1 MATAYRK
8 PASHRG
14 KRTNACYGDLVKLA
28 SQISGRSL
36 STIYAVLSNRITSKP
51 VTHAIE
57 VARQQLTEGRS
68 EKSGVKIL
76 ASTADVESGRIV
88 VRPSLAD
95 RKGSPRSA
103 ARDSHV
109 AFRAISQRRPPGSTA
124 ISKRTSWRGCSTE
137 PSRRRTPWSSSCDS
151 SRSPA
156 VACRPMRDVV
166 VGVAVQN
173 GAAVPNGNTG
183 EPGEKYYI
191 GMQRVPQEIL
201 DGWLEQD
208 MRFPP
213 EYLAAPTPRPQGPE
227 QFRLRHGARVLRC
240 GCGPFGAENRRP
252 DRPPSRPSGTSA
264 FCARW
269 YPP

>member
-1 MATAYRK
+1 M
-8 PASHRG
+8 
-14 KRTNACYGDLVKLA
+14 
-28 SQISGRSL
+28 
-36 STIYAVLSNRITSKP
+36 
-51 VTHAIE
+51 
-57 VARQQLTEGRS
+57 
-68 EKSGVKIL
+68 KIL
-76 ASTADVESGRIV
+76 ASTLMS
-88 VRPSLAD
+88 VRPHSRAAIAGGSE
-95 RKGSPRSA
+95 RKSSICRPRLTSPTS
-103 ARDSHV
+103 
-109 AFRAISQRRPPGSTA
+109 AISQRRPPGSTA

-208 MRFPP
+208 MRFRNTWLRQRHDLKDQSNSG
-213 EYLAAPTPRPQGPE
+213 YDMALACFGVDA
-227 QFRLRHGARVLRC
+227 
-240 GCGPFGAENRRP
+240 GPFGAENRRP
-252 DRPPSRPSGTSA
+252 DRPPSRPSGT
-264 FCARW
+264 
-269 YPP
+269 